1 MTTVEAMRDVLSW
14 GISWAQESFED
25 DNGELPA
32 DVIEKLSLA
41 ADAVDFIASLN
52 KLGCDTQG
60 VGK

>member
-14 GISWAQESFED
+14 GRSWAQESFED

-52 KLGCDTQG
+52 KLGF
-60 VGK
+60 